1 MKILVILSRV
11 PFPLEKGDK
20 LRAYHQLKELHTR
33 HEVILCCL
41 SDSAVHPKAEEALL
55 EIASQFHIFK
65 LKKWR
70 IAINL
75 FFGLFSRNP
84 FQVHYFYQR
93 GIHQE
98 IKKIIESEDPDHIYC
113 QLIRTAEYAKH
124 EHNYAKTLDYQDAF
138 SKGMER
144 REQNSKWPAREIIA
158 MERKRLIAY
167 ENIIFEYF
175 ELKTIISAED
185 RRFIYHPERKD
196 IAVITNGIDL
206 DFFNPEYKTEKKYD
220 IVFTGNMSY
229 PPNIE
234 TAEFIAKNIVPKL
247 QESLPGI
254 KILIA
259 GSSPHKR
266 VQQLAKV
273 PGITVSGWVAD
284 IRDAY
289 ASAKL
294 FFAPMQIGTGLQNKL
309 LEAMAMEIPCI
320 TSDLANRSLKA
331 ENGRDLM
338 VGESCEDYVRDIL
351 EMLSD
356 SDKQLTLGKAGREFV
371 KNRFSWKKSVLE
383 LEKLMEAKT
392 AAMDG

>member
-20 LRAYHQLKELHTR
+20 LRAYHQLKELHNR
-33 HEVILCCL
+33 HEIILCCL
-41 SDSAVHPKAEEALL
+41 SDSAVHPGAEDALRQ
-55 EIASQFHIFK
+55 ITSQFHIFK
-65 LKKWR
+65 LRKWR

-75 FFGLFSRNP
+75 FFGLFSRKP

-93 GIHQE
+93 RIHQE

-144 REQNSKWPAREIIA
+144 REQNSKWPLREIIA

-196 IAVITNGIDL
+196 IAVITNGIDV
-206 DFFNPEYKTEKKYD
+206 DFFNPEYKIEKKYD
-220 IVFTGNMSY
+220 LVFTGNMSY
-229 PPNIE
+229 PPNVE
-234 TAEFIAKNIVPKL
+234 TAEFIAKTILPKL
-247 QESLPGI
+247 QISQPDINVL
-254 KILIA
+254 LA

-266 VQQLAKV
+266 VQHLSKIS
-273 PGITVSGWVAD
+273 GITVSGWVAD

-289 ASAKL
+289 ASGKL

-320 TSDLANRSLKA
+320 TSELANRSLKA
-331 ENGRDLM
+331 VSGRDLM

-351 EMLSD
+351 ELLSD
-356 SDKQLTLGKAGREFV
+356 PYRREILGKAGREFV
-371 KNRFSWKKSVLE
+371 KNRFSWKKSVQE

-392 AAMDG
+392 VAMEG